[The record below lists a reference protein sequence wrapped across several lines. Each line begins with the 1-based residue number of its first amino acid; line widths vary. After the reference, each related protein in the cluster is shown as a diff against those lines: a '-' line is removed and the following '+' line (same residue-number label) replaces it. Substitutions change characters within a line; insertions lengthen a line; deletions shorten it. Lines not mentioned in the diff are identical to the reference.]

1 MLFLCAIS
9 FALSDFKST
18 FQQSPSLPQ
27 GNGFLKRRLSL
38 GDNVCLLV
46 FKLLFVLLIVPV
58 EVECRDRSLF
68 ISVDIPSS
76 GVEPR
81 FEGVGAFEFYIL
93 LACTFVVINAT
104 WCTFFF
110 LFFFFL

>member
-1 MLFLCAIS
+1 M
-9 FALSDFKST
+9 
-18 FQQSPSLPQ
+18 
-27 GNGFLKRRLSL
+27 
-38 GDNVCLLV
+38 CLLV